1 MLERE
6 MSQQQFLNG
15 QNYQRIVGFLR
26 QHYMSRLGTQSLPE
40 RLDNRI
46 QNTAKHYMTE
56 VFKAHGASAPVQ
68 SLNQEVVQET
78 TTSLDNWIQKNMVVP
93 PVPIKTKPVNTLP
106 VGGPINKPTQP
117 IQQTQQ
123 ISSQATPQ
131 TQRPSRD
138 FEDVFQS
145 SHQNNI
151 LSPDFTYGDMNEE
164 EDPIVLMKRVQKQR
178 EDEFRAM
185 NPNNVVP
192 QMEIKEVKE
201 TPSAPVRETP
211 LPQDYII
218 PQEDVVKYKETEY
231 NIFLTSSDRDWLR
244 NKGENRYYFS
254 VNFNPGNRTG
264 YGLSPSVQQRFQNI
278 QRIEF
283 IKTLLPTEPLTTL
296 VRTTQT
302 SPSLI
307 TNTDR
312 VINVLSLPFIGVR
325 IAELNANGFSSNPYE
340 DNSFAF
346 VQYDSTWNSD
356 ISMSGANPAKSTVG
370 YTGFIPKFL
379 KCQRVYDPT
388 PLTTLHKLTIRM
400 ERHDGELLNT
410 DPDVLYIQRICL
422 SSATTG
428 IAGTNNSL
436 YAQAGNEYI
445 FVQTSTYFPF
455 SAIMEGDHI
464 HIQGF
469 AAAASGSGSP
479 VSSALLDFNDYINA
493 SAGHYIVAVA
503 HVNGSGTIID
513 GVNSVGYANIL
524 ILRSRFD
531 DPKTGSVSRTGSYFG
546 GSSGQENEL
555 EQRINDQPSTAA
567 NAGLINLSRQTH
579 VVLRVI
585 TRDLDAS
592 SNIRPDNV

>member
-1 MLERE
+1 

-26 QHYMSRLGTQSLPE
+26 QHYVSRLGVPSLPE

-68 SLNQEVVQET
+68 SLNQEVLQET
-78 TTSLDNWIQKNMVVP
+78 TASLDNWIQKNMIAP

-106 VGGPINKPTQP
+106 IGGAMSKPAQP
-117 IQQTQQ
+117 
-123 ISSQATPQ
+123 TPQ
-131 TQRPSRD
+131 PQRPSRD
-138 FEDVFQS
+138 FPDMFQTPQAS
-145 SHQNNI
+145 NI
-151 LSPDFTYGDMNEE
+151 LSPEFSYGDMNEE
-164 EDPIVLMKRVQKQR
+164 EDPIVLMKRIQKQR
-178 EDEFRAM
+178 EDEFRAL
-185 NPNNVVP
+185 NPNNGTP
-192 QMEIKEVKE
+192 QMEIKEMNE
-201 TPSAPVRETP
+201 TQQTPQAMPAPVRETP

-244 NKGENRYYFS
+244 NKGENRYFFS

-283 IKTLLPTEPLTTL
+283 VKTLLPTEPLTTI

-302 SPSLI
+302 SPSLV

-312 VINVLSLPFIGVR
+312 VVNILSLPFVGVR

-356 ISMSGANPAKSTVG
+356 ISMTSANPAKSTVG

-379 KCQRVYDPT
+379 KCQRVYEPT
-388 PLTTLHKLTIRM
+388 PLTTLHKLTIRI

-422 SSATTG
+422 SSLTTG
-428 IAGTNNSL
+428 IAATNNSL
-436 YAQAGNEYI
+436 YAQGSNEYI
-445 FVQTSTYFPF
+445 FVQTSIYFPF
-455 SAIMEGDHI
+455 SAMMEGDLI
-464 HIQGF
+464 HIQGY
-469 AAAASGSGSP
+469 AAAASGSGS
-479 VSSALLDFNDYINA
+479 ATAATLLDFNDYINV
-493 SAGHYIVAVA
+493 SGGHYVVSVA
-503 HVNGSGTIID
+503 HINGAGAITD
-513 GVNSVGYANIL
+513 GVNGVGYANIL

-531 DPKTGSVSRTGSYFG
+531 DPKTGSVGRTGSYFG
-546 GSSGQENEL
+546 GSSAQEAGL
-555 EQRINDQPSTAA
+555 EERINTQPSTAA
-567 NAGLINLSRQTH
+567 SAGLINLSRQTH